1 MSLLLNSLLEVTVPD
16 GSQEIVRVIHFDR
29 KSGTAY
35 VIRIDRSNAL
45 PDARRLSEIEDGL
58 ADKRIRVLTIDPFAY
73 LQMPEEAIPAKHRR
87 RRDAAWAIIESIV
100 TAQDHTALDPDRR
113 GQLIREAIQKVG
125 STKKHVYRY
134 LRRYWQSGMTRNALL
149 PYFHLCGARGKERKL
164 GHSKRGRPRYLTQ
177 LKGAPPGINIGSAEA
192 EKLRKGYRMFYRKAA
207 EDGGETLK
215 SAHRQTLR
223 KFFYAGFAP
232 RDGTLVEVLPPA
244 DELPTFAQFLYW
256 ARKGENIEERLFR
269 RNGERKFNLT
279 LRPVLGDST
288 LMAYGP
294 GSIYQIDA
302 TMTDFWAVSSLNRAR
317 RLARLTTYFVVD
329 TFSHLISGFHAGLE
343 NSSFFASGL
352 ALENATADKVAYCA
366 QFGIEIAPEEWP
378 SMGLPEA
385 ILADRGEME
394 GHDASNIVNSLGIR
408 VSNTSPYRADMKG
421 IVERTFRSMNDLLVH
436 SLPGAVRKPKERG
449 ERDPRLDAALTLK
462 EYRILLIRSI
472 LLHNQRRIETYRL
485 QPEMIA
491 DNVEPRATAVW
502 GWGIVNRSG
511 HLRQADSNIIRGNL
525 LPGAKATVTY
535 QGIKYRG
542 LYYACDRAMR
552 EGWFTKAR
560 ASRSWQIDVVFD
572 PRTVDTLLVRLPNG
586 GGLEPCHLTE
596 ADRRFAG
603 KPWEEIDDFWL
614 VQKEDRDQSKTADL
628 QSRVNHRAQVDAVVG
643 NALKEAA
650 AANQGLTKAARRN
663 GVRENRKAE
672 RLQDWSQTVAVPP
685 TLEPKPG
692 NGSEAIATESK
703 PESDYVPPVLD
714 LKMLRKQREARWNDN
729 E

>member
-45 PDARRLSEIEDGL
+45 PDARRLSEIEDAL

-73 LQMPEEAIPAKHRR
+73 LQMPEEAIAAKHRR
-87 RRDAAWAIIESIV
+87 RRDAAWAIVESIV
-100 TAQDHTALDPDRR
+100 TAPDHAALDPDRR

-149 PYFHLCGARGKERKL
+149 PYFHLCGARGKERKS
-164 GHSKRGRPRYLTQ
+164 GASKRGRPRYLTQ
-177 LKGAPPGINIGSAEA
+177 LKGAPPGINVGPAEA
-192 EKLRKGYRMFYRKAA
+192 EKLRKGYRLFYRKTA

-215 SAHRQTLR
+215 SAHRRTLR
-223 KFFYAGFAP
+223 KFFYAGLAP
-232 RDGTLVEVLPPA
+232 RDGTFVEVLPPA

-256 ARKGENIEERLFR
+256 ARKGEDVEERLFR
-269 RNGERKFNLT
+269 INGERKFNLT

-294 GSIYQIDA
+294 GSLYQIDA
-302 TMTDFWAVSSLNRAR
+302 TITDFWAVSSLDRAR

-329 TFSHLISGFHAGLE
+329 TFSHLITGFHAGLE
-343 NSSFFASGL
+343 NSSFFAAGL

-366 QFGIEIAPEEWP
+366 QFGIAIAPEEWP

-385 ILADRGEME
+385 ILADRGELE
-394 GHDASNIVNSLGIR
+394 GHGASNIVNSLGIR

-449 ERDPRLDAALTLK
+449 ERDPRLDAALTLR

-491 DNVEPRATAVW
+491 DRVQPRPTAVW
-502 GWGIVNRSG
+502 DWGIVNRSG
-511 HLRQADSNIIRGNL
+511 HLRQADSNILRGNL

-542 LYYACDRAMR
+542 LYYACERAMR
-552 EGWFTKAR
+552 EGWFTRAR
-560 ASRSWQIDVVFD
+560 SSRSWQIDVVFD

-603 KPWEEIDDFWL
+603 KPWEEIDDFGL
-614 VQKEDRDQSKTADL
+614 LQKEDRDQSKTADL
-628 QSRVNHRAQVDAVVG
+628 QSRVNHQAHVDAVVG

-672 RLQDWSQTVAVPP
+672 RLQDWAQTGAVPP
-685 TLEPKPG
+685 ALEPKPG
-692 NGSEAIATESK
+692 NGFEAIATELK
-703 PESDYVPPVLD
+703 PENDYVPPVLD
-714 LKMLRKQREARWNDN
+714 VKMLRKQREARWNDN